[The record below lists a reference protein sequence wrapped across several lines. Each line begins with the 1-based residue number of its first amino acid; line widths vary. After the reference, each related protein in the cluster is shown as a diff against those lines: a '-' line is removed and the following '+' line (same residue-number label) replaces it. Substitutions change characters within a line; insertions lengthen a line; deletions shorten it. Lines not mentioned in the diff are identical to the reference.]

1 VDRTNSRSRND
12 RSARDDRCRVS
23 VQRDS
28 PAVPESQAAEAAVD
42 PVSESKAID
51 WDLAR
56 TIAAKVNRNE
66 PEIVGDE
73 RAKMN
78 ADFEEFTALAEELV
92 TAETGLKSLDG
103 NARGRVADRADWV
116 DANLR
121 SFQRL
126 LKPMLEKMEDG
137 MDGPFKA
144 VGPKVAGAELGML
157 LGWMSTRVLGQ
168 YDLLVIEDENPEDQD
183 IVYYVGSNVAA
194 LEKRFAFPEHDFRLW
209 LALHEVTHRAQFTG
223 VPWMREHFLGLVS
236 TTMDD
241 ADPDPQRF
249 IDGLRRALAAK
260 KSGEDP
266 LADGGLTAVFASETQ
281 RQTLDQIG
289 GLMSLLE
296 GHGDTTMDRAGE
308 GHVHDAARFGRILR
322 QRRQNASKFVALIQR
337 LAGLEAKMKQYAQGE
352 SFIEAV
358 EDHGGRELID
368 RVWEGPT
375 LLPTLA
381 EIREP
386 DQWISRAAPAEQVA

>member
-1 VDRTNSRSRND
+1 
-12 RSARDDRCRVS
+12 
-23 VQRDS
+23 
-28 PAVPESQAAEAAVD
+28 
-42 PVSESKAID
+42 VSESKAID

-56 TIAAKVNRNE
+56 AIAAKVNRNE

-78 ADFEEFTALAEELV
+78 ADFDEFTALAEDLV
-92 TAETGLKSLDG
+92 AKETGLKSLDG

-116 DANLR
+116 DANLA

-126 LKPMLEKMEDG
+126 LKPMLAKMEEE
-137 MDGPFKA
+137 MTGPFSA

-194 LEKRFAFPEHDFRLW
+194 LEKRFAFPERDFRLW

-223 VPWMREHFLGLVS
+223 VPWMREHFLGLVT
-236 TTMDD
+236 TTMEE

-249 IDGLRRALAAK
+249 IDGLRRALEVK
-260 KSGEDP
+260 KAGGDP
-266 LADGGLTAVFASETQ
+266 LD
-281 RQTLDQIG
+281 
-289 GLMSLLE
+289 
-296 GHGDTTMDRAGE
+296 
-308 GHVHDAARFGRILR
+308 
-322 QRRQNASKFVALIQR
+322 RRQNKSTFVSLIQR

-352 SFIEAV
+352 YFIEAV

-375 LLPTLA
+375 MLPLLA
-381 EIREP
+381 EIKDP
-386 DQWISRAAPAEQVA
+386 QLWIDRAAPADKVA

>member
-1 VDRTNSRSRND
+1 M
-12 RSARDDRCRVS
+12 SAS
-23 VQRDS
+23 S
-28 PAVPESQAAEAAVD
+28 
-42 PVSESKAID
+42 AID

-66 PEIVGDE
+66 PELSIDE

-78 ADFEEFTALAEELV
+78 ADFEEFTALAEDLV
-92 TAETGLKSLDG
+92 SKETGLTSLDG

-116 DANLR
+116 DANVR

-126 LKPMLEKMEDG
+126 LRPMLEKMEAE
-137 MDGPFKA
+137 MTGPFA
-144 VGPKVAGAELGML
+144 SVGPKVAGAELGML

-183 IVYYVGSNVAA
+183 MVYYVGSNVAA
-194 LEKRFAFPEHDFRLW
+194 LEKRFAFPERDFRLW

-223 VPWMREHFLGLVS
+223 VPWMRQHFLGLVES
-236 TTMDD
+236 TMNE

-249 IDGLRRALAAK
+249 IDGIRRAIEVK
-260 KSGEDP
+260 KSGKDP
-266 LADGGLTAVFASETQ
+266 LDDGGLTAVFASDKQ
-281 RQTLDQIG
+281 RETLDHIG

-296 GHGDTTMDRAGE
+296 GHGDVTMDRAGIGYVE
-308 GHVHDAARFGRILR
+308 NAERFGRILR
-322 QRRQNASKFVALIQR
+322 QRRQNASKFVSLIQR

-352 SFIEAV
+352 AFIEAV
-358 EDHGGRELID
+358 EDHGGRPLLD

-375 LLPTLA
+375 MLPLLA

-386 DQWISRAAPAEQVA
+386 EQWIDRVVPATQVA

>member
-1 VDRTNSRSRND
+1 M
-12 RSARDDRCRVS
+12 
-23 VQRDS
+23 
-28 PAVPESQAAEAAVD
+28 
-42 PVSESKAID
+42 SESSSID

-56 TIAAKVNRNE
+56 SVAAKVNRNE
-66 PEIVGDE
+66 PTIEGDE
-73 RAKMN
+73 RARMD

-103 NARGRVADRADWV
+103 RARGRVADRADWV

-126 LKPMLEKMEDG
+126 LKPMLEQMEEKMG
-137 MDGPFKA
+137 GPFSA

-168 YDLLVIEDENPEDQD
+168 YDLLVIEDENPEEQD

-194 LEKRFAFPEHDFRLW
+194 LEKRFAFPERDFRLW

-223 VPWMREHFLGLVS
+223 VPWMREHFLGLVNA
-236 TTMDD
+236 TMDEV
-241 ADPDPQRF
+241 DPDPQRF
-249 IDGLRRALAAK
+249 IDGLRRALEAK
-260 KSGEDP
+260 KAGDDP
-266 LADGGLTAVFASETQ
+266 LADGGLTAVFASEKQ
-281 RQTLDQIG
+281 RESLEQIG

-296 GHGDTTMDRAGE
+296 GHGDVTMDRAGE
-308 GHVHDAARFGRILR
+308 GVVMNAERFGRVLR

-352 SFIEAV
+352 AFIAAV
-358 EDHGGRELID
+358 EEHGGRELID

-375 LLPTLA
+375 MLPLLA
-381 EIREP
+381 EIRDP
-386 DQWISRAAPAEQVA
+386 DDWISRVEPVEQVA

>member
-1 VDRTNSRSRND
+1 M
-12 RSARDDRCRVS
+12 
-23 VQRDS
+23 
-28 PAVPESQAAEAAVD
+28 
-42 PVSESKAID
+42 SESTSID

-66 PEIVGDE
+66 PEVVGEE
-73 RAKMN
+73 RSRMD

-92 TAETGLKSLDG
+92 GAETGLRSLDG
-103 NARGRVADRADWV
+103 DARGRVADRADWV
-116 DANLR
+116 DANIR

-126 LKPMLEKMEDG
+126 LKPMLEQMEDKMG
-137 MDGPFKA
+137 GPFSA

-168 YDLLVIEDENPEDQD
+168 YDLLVIEDENPEQQD

-194 LEKRFAFPEHDFRLW
+194 LEKRFAFPERDFRLW

-223 VPWMREHFLGLVS
+223 VPWMREHFLGLVNS
-236 TTMDD
+236 TMEEV
-241 ADPDPQRF
+241 DPDPQRF
-249 IDGLRRALAAK
+249 IDGLRRALDAK
-260 KSGEDP
+260 KAGEDP
-266 LADGGLTAVFASETQ
+266 LADGGLTAVFASEKQ
-281 RQTLDQIG
+281 RESLEQIG

-296 GHGDTTMDRAGE
+296 GHGDVTMDRAGE
-308 GHVHDAARFGRILR
+308 GVVMNAERFGRVLR

-352 SFIEAV
+352 AFIEAV

-375 LLPTLA
+375 MLPLLA

-386 DQWISRAAPAEQVA
+386 EQWISRMQPVEQVA

>member
-1 VDRTNSRSRND
+1 M
-12 RSARDDRCRVS
+12 
-23 VQRDS
+23 
-28 PAVPESQAAEAAVD
+28 
-42 PVSESKAID
+42 SESKAID

-66 PEIVGDE
+66 REIEGDE

-78 ADFEEFTALAEELV
+78 DDFDEFTALAEDLV
-92 TAETGLKSLDG
+92 AKETGLKSLDG

-126 LKPMLEKMEDG
+126 LKPMLVKMEDE
-137 MDGPFKA
+137 MSGPFQA

-168 YDLLVIEDENPEDQD
+168 YDLLVIEDENPEEQD

-194 LEKRFAFPEHDFRLW
+194 LEKRFAFPERDFRLW

-236 TTMDD
+236 TTMEE

-249 IDGLRRALAAK
+249 VDGLRRALDVK
-260 KSGEDP
+260 KAGGDP
-266 LADGGLTAVFASETQ
+266 LDEGGLTAVFASEKQ
-281 RQTLDQIG
+281 RETLDHIG

-296 GHGDTTMDRAGE
+296 GHGDTTMDRAGV
-308 GHVHDAARFGRILR
+308 GYVHDAERFGRILR
-322 QRRQNASKFVALIQR
+322 QRRQNASKFVGLIQR

-352 SFIEAV
+352 NFIEAV

-375 LLPTLA
+375 MLPLLA
-381 EIREP
+381 EIKDP
-386 DQWISRAAPAEQVA
+386 QMWIDRAEPAEQVA

>member
-1 VDRTNSRSRND
+1 M
-12 RSARDDRCRVS
+12 
-23 VQRDS
+23 
-28 PAVPESQAAEAAVD
+28 
-42 PVSESKAID
+42 SESTSID

-66 PEIVGDE
+66 PEIVGEE
-73 RAKMN
+73 RSRMD

-92 TAETGLKSLDG
+92 GEETGLRSLDG
-103 NARGRVADRADWV
+103 DARGRVADRADWV
-116 DANLR
+116 DANIR

-126 LKPMLEKMEDG
+126 LKPMLEQMEDKMG
-137 MDGPFKA
+137 GPFSA

-157 LGWMSTRVLGQ
+157 LGWMSSRVLGQ
-168 YDLLVIEDENPEDQD
+168 YDLLVIEDENPEQQD

-194 LEKRFAFPEHDFRLW
+194 LEKRFAFPERDFRLW

-223 VPWMREHFLGLVS
+223 VPWMREHFLGLVNS
-236 TTMDD
+236 TMEEV
-241 ADPDPQRF
+241 DPDPQRF
-249 IDGLRRALAAK
+249 VDGLRRARDAK
-260 KSGEDP
+260 RAGQDP
-266 LADGGLTAVFASETQ
+266 LADGGLTAVFASEKQ
-281 RQTLDQIG
+281 RESLEQIG

-296 GHGDTTMDRAGE
+296 GHGDVTMDRAGE
-308 GHVHDAARFGRILR
+308 GVVMNAERFGRILR

-352 SFIEAV
+352 AFIEAV

-375 LLPTLA
+375 MLPLLA

-386 DQWISRAAPAEQVA
+386 DQWISRMQPVEQVA